1 MKRDQDGN
9 SFWRQGTM
17 QTRRLV
23 ISGTLGLA
31 GLSLAALTLSRAEEK
46 PPAAPPLQQVTVAP
60 VPEREI
66 AEWDE
71 FTGRLEA
78 VDQVEIRPRVS
89 GYIRRVTFTE
99 GREVRKGEVL
109 FEIDPRPYQ
118 AELARAEA
126 ELERAKSAAALAASD
141 VQRAQTLVKAQAIS
155 REEYDSRTSAEAQGG
170 AGVKAAEAA
179 VQTARLNLDWTRV
192 RSPISGRVS
201 NALVTSGNLVQPGP
215 PATLL
220 TTVVSL
226 DPMYVYF
233 DSDEQTYLRYAG
245 RARHGSNWRTAK
257 LPVYL
262 GLANEDGF
270 PHEGQLDF
278 VDNQIDPNTGTIRT
292 RAVFSNKSRALTP
305 GLFARVKLVGEHTRK
320 ALLVRD
326 AAIGT
331 DQDRKFV
338 LVVGQGDTLAYR
350 PVVPGRLVDGLR
362 IIDSGLQ
369 PGEHVVVNGLMRV
382 RPGMKVAPQLAEMTA
397 ADSAVPASA
406 GQEQ

>member
-23 ISGTLGLA
+23 ISGTIGLA
-31 GLSLAALTLSRAEEK
+31 GLSLAALTLSRADEK
-46 PPAAPPLQQVTVAP
+46 PPAAPPLQAVTVAP

-71 FTGRLEA
+71 FTGRLQA

-89 GYIRRVTFTE
+89 GYIQRVSFTE

-109 FEIDPRPYQ
+109 FQIDPRPYQ

-126 ELERAKSAAALAASD
+126 ELERAKSAASLAASD

-179 VQTARLNLDWTRV
+179 VQTARLNLEWTRV
-192 RSPISGRVS
+192 RSPINGRVS
-201 NALVTSGNLVQPGP
+201 NALVTTGNLVEAGQ

-226 DPMYVYF
+226 DPMSVYF
-233 DSDEQTYLRYAG
+233 DSDEQTY
-245 RARHGSNWRTAK
+245 
-257 LPVYL
+257 
-262 GLANEDGF
+262 
-270 PHEGQLDF
+270 
-278 VDNQIDPNTGTIRT
+278 
-292 RAVFSNKSRALTP
+292 
-305 GLFARVKLVGEHTRK
+305 
-320 ALLVRD
+320 
-326 AAIGT
+326 
-331 DQDRKFV
+331 
-338 LVVGQGDTLAYR
+338 
-350 PVVPGRLVDGLR
+350 
-362 IIDSGLQ
+362 
-369 PGEHVVVNGLMRV
+369 
-382 RPGMKVAPQLAEMTA
+382 
-397 ADSAVPASA
+397 
-406 GQEQ
+406 

>member
-1 MKRDQDGN
+1 MRT
-9 SFWRQGTM
+9 RQIVLTGA
-17 QTRRLV
+17 
-23 ISGTLGLA
+23 LGVVTI
-31 GLSLAALTLSRAEEK
+31 SLAALSLNRRADDK
-46 PPAAPPLQQVTVAP
+46 APAAPPLQTVTVAP

-66 AEWDE
+66 SEWDE
-71 FTGRLEA
+71 FTGRLQA
-78 VDQVEIRPRVS
+78 VDQVDIRPRVS
-89 GYIRRVTFTE
+89 GYIQRVTFTE

-118 AELARAEA
+118 AELDRAQA
-126 ELERAKSAAALAASD
+126 ELERARSAAALAASD
-141 VQRAQTLVKAQAIS
+141 VKRADPLVKAQAVS

-170 AGVKAAEAA
+170 ASVKAAEAA
-179 VQTARLNLDWTRV
+179 VETARLNLNWTRV

-201 NALVTSGNLVQPGP
+201 NALVTPGNLVEAGQ

-245 RARHGSNWRTAK
+245 RAHHGSNWRTAN

-262 GLANEDGF
+262 GLANEDSF
-270 PHEGQLDF
+270 PHEGRLDF

-305 GLFARVKLVGEHTRK
+305 GLFARVKLVGDHKRK

-338 LVVGQGDTLAYR
+338 LVVGPGDTLAYR

-397 ADSAVPASA
+397 ADSSAAPASQ
-406 GQEQ
+406 GQER

>member
-1 MKRDQDGN
+1 MRT
-9 SFWRQGTM
+9 RQIVLTG
-17 QTRRLV
+17 
-23 ISGTLGLA
+23 GLGVVA
-31 GLSLAALTLSRAEEK
+31 VSLAALSLNSRADEK
-46 PPAAPPLQQVTVAP
+46 APAAPPPQTVTVAP

-66 AEWDE
+66 SDWDE

-89 GYIRRVTFTE
+89 GYIQRVTFTE

-118 AELARAEA
+118 AELARAAA
-126 ELERAKSAAALAASD
+126 ELERAKSAAALATSD

-179 VQTARLNLDWTRV
+179 VQTARLNLEWTRV
-192 RSPISGRVS
+192 RSPINGRVS
-201 NALVTSGNLVQPGP
+201 NALVTTGNLVEAGQ

-220 TTVVSL
+220 TTVVSM

-305 GLFARVKLVGEHTRK
+305 GLFARVKLVGEHKRK

-397 ADSAVPASA
+397 ADSAAPASA
-406 GQEQ
+406 GQGQ

>member
-1 MKRDQDGN
+1 LRILSGGKEIMRT
-9 SFWRQGTM
+9 RQIVLTG
-17 QTRRLV
+17 
-23 ISGTLGLA
+23 GLGVVA
-31 GLSLAALTLSRAEEK
+31 VSLAALSLNRRDEK
-46 PPAAPPLQQVTVAP
+46 PPAAPPLQAVTVAP
-60 VPEREI
+60 VPEQEI
-66 AEWDE
+66 SDWDE

-89 GYIRRVTFTE
+89 GYIQRVAFTE

-192 RSPISGRVS
+192 RSPINGRVS

-292 RAVFSNKSRALTP
+292 RAVFSNTSRTLTP
-305 GLFARVKLVGEHTRK
+305 GLFARVKLVGEHKRK

>member
-1 MKRDQDGN
+1 
-9 SFWRQGTM
+9 M
-17 QTRRLV
+17 QIRRLV
-23 ISGTLGLA
+23 FTGTLGLA
-31 GLSLAALTLSRAEEK
+31 GISLAALTLNSRADDK
-46 PPAAPPLQQVTVAP
+46 PAAAPPLQTVTVAP

-66 AEWDE
+66 SEWDE

-78 VDQVEIRPRVS
+78 VDQFEIRPRGS
-89 GYIRRVTFTE
+89 GYSKRLTFSE
-99 GREVRKGEVL
+99 GREVKKGEVL

-126 ELERAKSAAALAASD
+126 ELERAKSAASLAASD

-179 VQTARLNLDWTRV
+179 VQTARLNLEWTRV
-192 RSPISGRVS
+192 RSPINGRVS
-201 NALVTSGNLVQPGP
+201 NALVTSGNLVEAGS

-292 RAVFSNKSRALTP
+292 RAVFSNKSRALTT
-305 GLFARVKLVGEHTRK
+305 GLFARVKLVGDHKRK

-338 LVVGQGDTLAYR
+338 LVVGPGDTLAYR

-397 ADSAVPASA
+397 ADSSAAPASQ
-406 GQEQ
+406 GQER